1 MSDAAAAVV
10 AEETMNDNKPVRFDY
25 KTHILIGC
33 TADARMTVVCYW
45 PNLPRQAEVE
55 QAIRLSKEGHAAF
68 LLCTPTSVLPV
79 TANGQQEQQSS
90 ARLK

>member
-1 MSDAAAAVV
+1 
-10 AEETMNDNKPVRFDY
+10 MNDSKPARFDY

-45 PNLPRQAEVE
+45 PNLPRQVEVE

-79 TANGQQEQQSS
+79 TVNGQQEQQSS
-90 ARLK
+90 ARLE

>member
-1 MSDAAAAVV
+1 
-10 AEETMNDNKPVRFDY
+10 MNGNKPTRLDY
-25 KTHILIGC
+25 KTHILIGW
-33 TADARMTVVCYW
+33 TADARMTVVCHW

-79 TANGQQEQQSS
+79 TANGQQQQSS